1 MTNSSKFSQV
11 ATELLNMR
19 VTGTKKQRLD
29 PKTRPNSVDDAL
41 AIHAEM
47 IAQRSDLVT
56 GWKALD
62 PLEEDK
68 IIVAPIFDET
78 IQRGPICKLLA
89 DNGKAR
95 VEPEI
100 AFILAKDLPA
110 QQADYT
116 EAEID
121 EAIEGCYM
129 ALELMQDRFADDSD
143 VDFIER
149 LADCLFNQGMY
160 IGPKIDTE
168 LAYAAGQMTINF
180 SQQGNEQTFAGK
192 HPNPLPQNAV
202 YWLINYLS
210 KRGTSFK
217 AGQAIITGSYAGI
230 VDVDFNK
237 STEVEYVGIGK
248 YTVEFNALP

>member
-1 MTNSSKFSQV
+1 
-11 ATELLNMR
+11 
-19 VTGTKKQRLD
+19 
-29 PKTRPNSVDDAL
+29 
-41 AIHAEM
+41 
-47 IAQRSDLVT
+47 
-56 GWKALD
+56 
-62 PLEEDK
+62 
-68 IIVAPIFDET
+68 
-78 IQRGPICKLLA
+78 
-89 DNGKAR
+89 
-95 VEPEI
+95 
-100 AFILAKDLPA
+100 
-110 QQADYT
+110 
-116 EAEID
+116 
-121 EAIEGCYM
+121 
-129 ALELMQDRFADDSD
+129 
-143 VDFIER
+143 
-149 LADCLFNQGMY
+149 MY

-202 YWLINYLS
+202 YWLINYMS